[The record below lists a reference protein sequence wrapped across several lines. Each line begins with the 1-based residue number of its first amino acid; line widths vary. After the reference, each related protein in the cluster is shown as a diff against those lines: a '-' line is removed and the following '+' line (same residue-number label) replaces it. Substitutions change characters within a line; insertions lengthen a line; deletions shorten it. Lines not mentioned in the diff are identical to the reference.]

1 VKRSTTAGGPY
12 ATIATNLATLSYED
26 TNTSANT
33 LYYYVV
39 SATDNG
45 LESVNSSESSASM
58 SAAPGTS
65 WLSQDVGAVGAAGA
79 FSQSSGTFTVNG
91 SGADIWYGA
100 DEFRYVFQAVRGN
113 YLFTARVLNMQNTA
127 NWAKAGIMMRET
139 LNADS
144 KCLVN
149 FMSPANGVALQQRTA
164 TGASAAGVS
173 GTSGL
178 AAPYWVRLV
187 RSGSTFAGYSSA
199 DATNWTALGTTTVA
213 MLDDIYLGLAVCS
226 VNRNALPGAVRQREH
241 QRAANCAYAGNAHV
255 RCGKRDDRSHLA
267 SR

>member
-65 WLSQDVGAVGAAGA
+65 WLSQDVGAVGVAGA
-79 FSQSSGTFTVNG
+79 FSQSNGTFTVNG
-91 SGADIWYGA
+91 SGADIWYGT
-100 DEFRYVFQAVRGN
+100 DELRYVFQAVRGN

-127 NWAKAGIMMRET
+127 NCVRRSTRIPSASSTSCR
-139 LNADS
+139 
-144 KCLVN
+144 
-149 FMSPANGVALQQRTA
+149 PRTA
-164 TGASAAGVS
+164 SRCNSEPPPA
-173 GTSGL
+173 L
-178 AAPYWVRLV
+178 RRLE
-187 RSGSTFAGYSSA
+187 SPEHP
-199 DATNWTALGTTTVA
+199 DL
-213 MLDDIYLGLAVCS
+213 
-226 VNRNALPGAVRQREH
+226 QR
-241 QRAANCAYAGNAHV
+241 RIG
-255 RCGKRDDRSHLA
+255 
-267 SR
+267 